1 MRRRTKIDKGIIFLL
16 LILVTVG
23 VTAVILYFQ
32 LRSDVLTNALKE
44 DPQTAFLITIAD
56 GGDLSICQVL
66 FIDSV
71 TDKGFL
77 LDVPPNTGSIIESLN
92 RVDGIGVLY
101 QEEAPDELKN
111 KIAEMVD
118 HPVLFYLDFSLEDFG
133 NIVDLCEGIEL
144 FIANSIES
152 VTDDR
157 ITLLPAGNVVL
168 DGSKVKDYIRYEDPG
183 ERELERID
191 RNHKLIQALLRS
203 ISEKSVYLQKDR
215 VFRLFRDFC
224 GSNMDGK
231 ALQKFIQK
239 ISEIDIERIGK
250 RRVLGNIRTVDG
262 KELLFPHFE
271 GELLVQTVTQNL
283 EALESTE
290 IRDTNDLSIS
300 VNILNGTTVTGL
312 ARRTKDLMEN
322 FGFEIVSFSN
332 ADSNDV
338 EKTAVIDRTGDISNA
353 QRVGEVIRCN
363 NVYTEMDDISAESME
378 FHPDVTVLLGKDF
391 DGRYVKE

>member
-1 MRRRTKIDKGIIFLL
+1 M
-16 LILVTVG
+16 
-23 VTAVILYFQ
+23 
-32 LRSDVLTNALKE
+32 LTNALKE
-44 DPQTAFLITIAD
+44 NPQTAFLITIVNE
-56 GGDLSICQVL
+56 GGPSVCQVL

-101 QEEAPDELKN
+101 KAGKPEQLKH
-111 KIAEMVD
+111 KIAEMVN
-118 HPVLFYLDFSLEDFG
+118 HPIPFYLDFSIADLG
-133 NIVDLCEGIEL
+133 NLVDLCGGIEL
-144 FIANSIES
+144 FIANAIES
-152 VTDDR
+152 VSGDQ
-157 ITLLPAGNVVL
+157 ITLLPAGNVLL
-168 DGSKVKDYIRYEDPG
+168 DGSKVQDFVRYEDPG

-203 ISEKSVYLQKDR
+203 ISDNSAYLLEPSVFKFFQ
-215 VFRLFRDFC
+215 DFC
-224 GSNMDGK
+224 SSNLDGK
-231 ALQKFIQK
+231 ALQKFIEET
-239 ISEIDIERIGK
+239 SDLDIERIGK
-250 RRVLGNIRTVDG
+250 RRVLGNVRTVDG
-262 KELLFPHFE
+262 KDLLFPHFE

-290 IRDTNDLSIS
+290 IRDTQDLTIA

-312 ARRTKDLMEN
+312 ARRTKDLLEN
-322 FGFEIVSFSN
+322 FGFEVVSFSN
-332 ADSNDV
+332 ADSNDI